1 MARKTI
7 RWRLTLLFGI
17 TIVLV
22 VALMAFFVSRR
33 MKSEMIAQAQ
43 KTAVALAGSIAAAS
57 SNDFFSYNYVAL
69 EQKAEEAARDP
80 EVSYVILYD
89 KEGEVAA
96 FSGQG
101 RLGRGEAVPPLSA
114 EDRGAEGL
122 ILRESLVDGAGARGL
137 DVMVPVKMLG
147 EDGRRWGTVRLGLRL
162 ESIFKQIHRT
172 TLVIFLLGLGG
183 TILGL
188 ILAALFTRRITIPL
202 KDLVTATVDVSRGK
216 YDVDLKITTED
227 EIQDLADN
235 FRQMAS
241 NLRDQKQALEMNLK
255 EIQELKHFSD
265 LVMLSM
271 TNGLMTLD
279 EQGLVVTF
287 NRMAEKILA
296 VPAGQALG
304 HTLAGIWEKEDG
316 LADFPGEAFTEK
328 QPPSSREIRTQIA
341 GEERILGVSTAPI
354 VEADE
359 SFRGHL
365 ILIEDL
371 TEKRALEDRLRRA
384 DRLAAMGTLAAGLAH
399 EIKNPL
405 TAVRVFV
412 QMSPEKYQKAEFR
425 EKFNR
430 IVPRELDRVNELL
443 ENLLDLVRKP
453 RLKIQTLDAGEIIRQ
468 TLETLEPEAVK
479 RKVAVKGPD
488 GSGIYNVLADES
500 GLARALHNLV
510 LNAIQAMPG
519 GGQLT
524 VLAQNWVR
532 ENGSDVVEITVRDTG
547 PGIPEDQIE
556 NIFNPFFTSKEKG
569 TGLGLAVSNKIIED
583 QGGSLTL
590 KSERGIG
597 TSMIISLPAAKPERS
612 SSVNR

>member
-328 QPPSSREIRTQIA
+328 QPASSREIRTQIA